1 VWNQESRLQTPLAVT
16 HQWVEGSGV
25 GLRLSA
31 GRLAATM
38 GRTGKKF
45 EELLSSVPYESLSYL
60 VGILLAI
67 FFFKYNISV

>member
-1 VWNQESRLQTPLAVT
+1 
-16 HQWVEGSGV
+16 VEGSGV